1 MKESLL
7 RFALRLLRSIFVVWV
22 AMTLV
27 FFAVHG
33 VGDPASATLGSH
45 ARAEQVEA
53 FRERH
58 GLNQP
63 LLQQYGNFVLG
74 MARFDL
80 GSSWR
85 DERTVADVI
94 AIRLPR
100 TLVLM
105 TMALFFEVLFG
116 MLIGIATSLRRGSLF
131 DSLAMGVAFLGVST
145 PSFFLGLIALHVF
158 AARLR
163 LFPVGGYGVDA
174 LDHVRHALLPA
185 LVLAA
190 LGTATYA
197 RLLRSEMIEVLSRDH
212 VRMAKAKGLAAWR
225 VVFVHVVRN
234 ALPPII
240 TLVGLSLPSLVAGA
254 VVTETVFAWPGMG
267 LLAMESLGSASVC
280 FARIRL
286 SEAAISTVAMRAA
299 RRTKANVMAVVAC
312 VPIASAK
319 NAKAPSVAPAW
330 PGIASP
336 ALAATS

>member
-74 MARFDL
+74 MAHFDL

-85 DERTVADVI
+85 DERTVAEVI

-185 LVLAA
+185 LMLAA

-267 LLAMESLGSASVC
+267 LLAMESIQSFDLPMLLGIVFVSAVTVQVGNGLAEWLVRRLDPRLSAS
-280 FARIRL
+280 R
-286 SEAAISTVAMRAA
+286 
-299 RRTKANVMAVVAC
+299 
-312 VPIASAK
+312 
-319 NAKAPSVAPAW
+319 
-330 PGIASP
+330 G
-336 ALAATS
+336 

>member
-74 MARFDL
+74 MAHFDL

-85 DERTVADVI
+85 DERTVAEVI
-94 AIRLPR
+94 GIRLPR

-105 TMALFFEVLFG
+105 SMALFFEVLFG

-131 DSLAMGVAFLGVST
+131 DSFAMGVAFLGVST
-145 PSFFLGLIALHVF
+145 PSFFFGLIALHIF

-174 LDHVRHALLPA
+174 LDHLRHALLPA

-267 LLAMESLGSASVC
+267 LLAMESIQSFDLPMLLGIVFVSAVTVQVGNGLAEWLVRRLDPRLSAS
-280 FARIRL
+280 R
-286 SEAAISTVAMRAA
+286 
-299 RRTKANVMAVVAC
+299 
-312 VPIASAK
+312 
-319 NAKAPSVAPAW
+319 
-330 PGIASP
+330 G
-336 ALAATS
+336 

>member
-1 MKESLL
+1 MSAWREPLL
-7 RFALRLLRSIFVVWV
+7 KFAMRLSRSVFVVWV

-45 ARAEQVEA
+45 ARAEQVQA
-53 FRERH
+53 FRARH
-58 GLNQP
+58 GLDQP
-63 LLQQYGNFVLG
+63 LLQQYGNFIAG
-74 MARFDL
+74 MTHFDL

-85 DERTVADVI
+85 DQRTVAEVI
-94 AIRLPR
+94 AVRLTR
-100 TLVLM
+100 TLTLM

-116 MLIGIATSLRRGSLF
+116 MLIGIATALRRGTLF
-131 DSLAMGVAFLGVST
+131 DSFAMGVAFLGVST
-145 PSFFLGLIALHVF
+145 PSFFLGLLALHVL

-163 LFPVGGYGVDA
+163 LFPVGGYGVDT
-174 LDHVRHALLPA
+174 LDHLRHALLPA
-185 LVLAA
+185 MVLAA

-212 VRMAKAKGLAAWR
+212 VRMAKAKGLSSMR

-267 LLAMESLGSASVC
+267 LLAMESIQSFDLPMLLGIV
-280 FARIRL
+280 FV
-286 SEAAISTVAMRAA
+286 STVTVQVGNGLAEWVVHRLDPRLRA
-299 RRTKANVMAVVAC
+299 
-312 VPIASAK
+312 SQ
-319 NAKAPSVAPAW
+319 S
-330 PGIASP
+330 
-336 ALAATS
+336 